1 MKIFTYLSLI
11 IFLGISSHVYADAI
25 KKGKKLAFERKKG
38 NCLACHLIEDGELA
52 GNAGPPLLA
61 MEARFPN
68 KKDLFNK
75 IWDATKSNPHTFMP
89 PFGKHGIL
97 TKEEIN
103 LIVEYLYTL

>member
-61 MEARFPN
+61 MKARFPN

-75 IWDATKSNPHTFMP
+75 IWDATKSNPHTFMRSEERRV
-89 PFGKHGIL
+89 GKECPLLCRSRWSPYH
-97 TKEEIN
+97 
-103 LIVEYLYTL
+103 